1 MTLTLA
7 ERLIGFLDNVAP
19 DWEWPYDGPRIPPNQ
34 QARLGRLR
42 RSTVEGAITRNGA
55 PYKVVVYALV
65 LHGEDPADILGVA
78 EAYALQRGWRVI
90 GRLSDESGRAQPWER
105 EGWRQALKT
114 LRGGF
119 GQGVVT
125 VDRTAVSVAD
135 EPYEQTLHWLL
146 DHFSFVEHVT
156 PSTGLG
162 ACA

>member
-7 ERLIGFLDNVAP
+7 EELIRLLDNATP
-19 DWEWPYDGPRIPPNQ
+19 DWEWPHELPRVPANQ
-34 QARLGRLR
+34 QARLRALR
-42 RSTVEGAITRNGA
+42 RSTVDGAITRKGA

-65 LHGEDPADILGVA
+65 PHGEDPADALAVA
-78 EAYALQRGWRVI
+78 ESYALQRGWRVI
-90 GRLSDESGRAQPWER
+90 GRLSDESGHAQPWNR
-105 EGWRQALKT
+105 AGWRQALKA

-125 VDRTAVSVAD
+125 IDRTAVSVAD

-156 PSTGLG
+156 PSTELG